1 MADNGSGA
9 MSAIV
14 AVVAIIVIAFVA
26 YVGVMM
32 FRNQAPADGGP
43 GINVNLGTDNGG
55 ATGNT
60 GY

>member
-1 MADNGSGA
+1 